1 MTVGQTLRNLR
12 EKNNMTLDE
21 VAKKLGV
28 TRQTLHKYE
37 TGIISNIPLSKIEEL
52 SKIYMVNPAFITGWE
67 DLPEPPQ
74 EEKEDMF
81 FRIDLSKYTK
91 QQQEEMKKELEKFYG
106 YLKSN
111 LED

>member
-21 VAKKLGV
+21 VAKRLGV

-74 EEKEDMF
+74 EETPEKVKILAREAGDLSDLQ
-81 FRIDLSKYTK
+81 IDLLRSMI
-91 QQQEEMKKELEKFYG
+91 QQFKEGKR
-106 YLKSN
+106 
-111 LED
+111 